1 MVQSVCFHFNAPV
14 PAAQCW
20 HIGGQL
26 AEAGSGY
33 VLLGHCHSAVYV
45 KGHVVTGVLGM
56 CLVMWLGWGWGWLIG
71 DGLSS

>member
-1 MVQSVCFHFNAPV
+1 MNLPGVVANYHFNAPV

-33 VLLGHCHSAVYV
+33 VMLGHCHSAVYV
-45 KGHVVTGVLGM
+45 KGLLGGG
-56 CLVMWLGWGWGWLIG
+56 CFH
-71 DGLSS
+71 